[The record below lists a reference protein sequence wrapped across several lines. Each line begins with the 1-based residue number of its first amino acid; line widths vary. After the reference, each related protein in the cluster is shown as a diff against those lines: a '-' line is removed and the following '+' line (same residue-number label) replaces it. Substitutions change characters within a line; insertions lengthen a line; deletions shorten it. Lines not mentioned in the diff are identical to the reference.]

1 MNKAVAVLFV
11 LMVAYFIWHL
21 GRYYEYK
28 TNRAESVTTY
38 NAGYRAGRFDA
49 LAQLAECDDVD
60 LKPVIRDY
68 EIMRET
74 LIRFGEYDDT
84 PYPCEE

>member
-1 MNKAVAVLFV
+1 MNKAIAVLFV

-28 TNRAESVTTY
+28 TARAESVTTY
-38 NAGYRAGRFDA
+38 NAGYRAGRLDA
-49 LAQLAECDDVD
+49 LAQIVECDGSKDEAV
-60 LKPVIRDY
+60 LRDY
-68 EIMRET
+68 AIMTET
-74 LIRFGEYDDT
+74 LQRFGELDNT